1 VRYAYFSGCSAK
13 GSCSELD
20 YSTWAV
26 TRALGIEMEELPDPG
41 CTGAREFRAISRDLH
56 LAANA
61 RILALAE
68 HRKLDLMVVCD
79 TCLLNLTETNR
90 DLVADPQLLGRV
102 NALLAEGGMTYTG
115 SIAVKHLLW
124 ILLGDYGPQRLRA
137 QVRKP
142 LIGLRVAPYY
152 GCHILRP
159 RSVFGRQAPDTST
172 SLEELCRILG
182 CDPVPFDGSDQ
193 CCGFHVL
200 VTEKHLTLSQGGA
213 RLEGAA
219 AAGADCLVTP
229 CPLCHTVLDAFQPE
243 IERSR
248 SRPLRLPIL
257 HLSQLVGLA
266 LGLTIDELKL
276 SQHVVD
282 AIGPLERVLAGRS

>member
-1 VRYAYFSGCSAK
+1 MKYAYFSGCSAK

-20 YSTWAV
+20 SSTWAV
-26 TRALGIEMEELPDPG
+26 ARALGIEMEELPDPG

-56 LAANA
+56 LTANA

-68 HRKLDLMVVCD
+68 RRGLDLMVVCD
-79 TCLLNLTETNR
+79 TCLLNLTEVNQ
-90 DLVADPQLLGRV
+90 DLAADARLRTRV
-102 NALLAEGGMTYTG
+102 NGFLGEAGLRYDG

-124 ILLGDYGPQRLRA
+124 ILLEDYGPERLRA
-137 QVRKP
+137 QVRRP
-142 LIGLRVAPYY
+142 LTGLRVAPYY
-152 GCHILRP
+152 GCHIVRP
-159 RSVFGRQAPDTST
+159 RNVFGGESRDRSR
-172 SLEELCRILG
+172 SLEDMCRILG
-182 CDPVPFDGSDQ
+182 CDPVPFDGSDG

-200 VTEKHLTLSQGGA
+200 VTEKHLTLGQGGA

-219 AAGADCLVTP
+219 AAGAHCLVTP

-243 IERSR
+243 IERAR
-248 SRPLRLPIL
+248 ARRLGLPVL

-266 LGLTIDELKL
+266 LGLPVEELRL

-282 AIGPLERVLAGRS
+282 AVGPLERVLAGRP